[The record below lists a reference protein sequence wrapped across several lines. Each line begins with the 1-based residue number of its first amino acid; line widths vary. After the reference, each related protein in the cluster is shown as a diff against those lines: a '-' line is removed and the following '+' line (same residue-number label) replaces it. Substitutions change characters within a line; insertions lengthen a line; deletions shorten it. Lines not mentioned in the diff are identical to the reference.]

1 MFNLHSRGSEKYSAG
16 SEKCLLQ
23 SNLFNFHAKRKN
35 IFAGYLAAIILL
47 LFTFFTAPSY
57 ALFVSP
63 PKDPMPFIQEQFPEA
78 TDISDKTPTKQGE
91 YPIWTVRNNDEIL
104 GYAFETN
111 DIAKIPA
118 YSGEPVNMLVIID
131 PKGKY
136 LTAKVLEHHEPII
149 LAGIPESKL
158 WAFTDQYAGLNVADR
173 LKVGGNQ
180 SENMIAI
187 DGLSGATVTVM
198 VMNVGITKAAKR
210 VAIALGII
218 EKTDKIIQPI
228 STIKAEV
235 FAKANWTELT
245 GDGSIRKL
253 YLNRE
258 TIDNSFVG
266 TEVEHIDE
274 ANADQ
279 KQDMFAEIY
288 YTLIDIPT
296 VGKNL
301 FSDSDYQWLTS
312 KLEKGE
318 HLVGVFGNGYSFK
331 GSGYVRGGIFDRIQ
345 VHQKDNAISFRDLQ
359 HERITDVFIEGAPQF
374 QEMSVFRIEAHH
386 EFDPGAEWQFELLV
400 RRQLGA
406 IDSLFNSFKGQ
417 YDPLEKYVDTPPAII
432 PEPELTLVQQVW
444 QERNVE
450 VILLGLLMLVLLL
463 ILFFQ
468 DVLVRR
474 PKFMHN
480 LRHGFLVVTVV
491 FIGWSWGGQLSIVN
505 VFTFLSALM
514 NDFSWDLFLLDPV
527 IFILWCAAAVTMLLW
542 GRAVY
547 CGWLCPFGALQEL
560 VNVFGRYIKLP
571 QIELPYAVHE
581 RLWAIKY
588 LILLAL
594 FGVSLDSL
602 ATAEQF
608 AEIEPFKTTFLLKF
622 DREWPFIAWAS
633 LLIGISLFNRKTF
646 CRYLCP
652 LGAALSVSSKMSL
665 FQWLQRRPECG
676 QPCKTCAKECEIQAI
691 QPNGVINMRECHYC
705 LDCQVTYFDDEKCP
719 PLKKLA
725 RKKRKID
732 EDQIIDIV
740 NT

>member
-1 MFNLHSRGSEKYSAG
+1 VVSFNSLVNKKTIFQQG
-16 SEKCLLQ
+16 
-23 SNLFNFHAKRKN
+23 LFKQGA
-35 IFAGYLAAIILL
+35 LAVITILL
-47 LFTFFTAPSY
+47 LMVTFFSPPSY

-63 PKDPMPFIQEQFPEA
+63 PKDPMPFIQAQFPDA
-78 TDISDKTPTKQGE
+78 TAISNKTPTKVGG
-91 YPIWTVRNNDEIL
+91 YPIWTVRKNDEVL

-118 YSGEPVNMLVIID
+118 YSGEPVNMLVAID
-131 PKGKY
+131 PQGAY

-158 WAFTDQYAGLNVADR
+158 WAFTDQYTGLSVRDR
-173 LKVGGNQ
+173 LKVGGNKN
-180 SENMIAI
+180 EGYVAI

-198 VMNVGITKAAKR
+198 VMNVGITKAAKK
-210 VAIALGII
+210 VAQALAII
-218 EKTDKIIQPI
+218 EKSNGIIQPI
-228 STIKAEV
+228 STIKTEV
-235 FAKANWTELT
+235 FSDANWTQLT

-253 YLNRE
+253 YLDRNAV
-258 TIDNSFVG
+258 DDSFVG
-266 TEVEHIDE
+266 TTAEHVDE
-274 ANADQ
+274 ASADE

-296 VGKNL
+296 IGKNL
-301 FSDSDYQWLTS
+301 FSAADYQWLTDPL
-312 KLEKGE
+312 KPGE

-345 VHQKDNAISFRDLQ
+345 VHQQDNAISFRDLQ
-359 HERITDVFIEGAPQF
+359 HERVTDIFIAGAPTF
-374 QEMSVFRIEAHH
+374 KEMSVFKIEAHH
-386 EFDPGAEWQFELLV
+386 EFDPGAEWAFELLV
-400 RRQLGA
+400 RRQTGPV
-406 IDSLFNSFKGQ
+406 DSLFNSFKGQ
-417 YDPLEKYVDTPPAII
+417 YAMLDKYVDTPPAIM
-432 PEPELTLVQQVW
+432 PEPELSLIQQVW
-444 QERNVE
+444 QERHTE
-450 VILLGLLMLVLLL
+450 VVLLIALLIVLLL

-468 DVLVRR
+468 DVLVRH

-491 FIGWSWGGQLSIVN
+491 LIGWSWGGQLSIVN
-505 VFTFLSALM
+505 VFTFLQALM
-514 NDFSWDLFLLDPV
+514 HDFSWDLFLLDPV

-560 VNVFGRYIKLP
+560 VNVFGRFIKLP
-571 QIELPYAVHE
+571 QLELPYAVHE

-594 FGVSLDSL
+594 FGMSLDSL
-602 ATAEQF
+602 AMAEQF

-622 DREWPFIAWAS
+622 DREWPYIAWAS
-633 LLIGISLFNRKTF
+633 LMILTSLVNRKTF

-652 LGAALSVSSKMSL
+652 LGAALSVPSKLSL
-665 FQWLQRRPECG
+665 FQWLKRRSECG

-705 LDCQVTYFDDEKCP
+705 LDCQVTYFNEEKCP

-725 RKKRKID
+725 RKKRKISD
-732 EDQIIDIV
+732 EQIIAIT
-740 NT
+740 NTD